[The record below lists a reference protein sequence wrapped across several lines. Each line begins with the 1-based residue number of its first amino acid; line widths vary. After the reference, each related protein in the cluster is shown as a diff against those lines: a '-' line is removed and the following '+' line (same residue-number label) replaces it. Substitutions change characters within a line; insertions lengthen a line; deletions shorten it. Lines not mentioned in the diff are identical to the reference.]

1 MQENLYLLHMYKN
14 CAKCLQTWVI
24 LASINISLSF
34 LAELGDF
41 NPDECKDGYLSEY
54 RFIPNQTE
62 EFEKA
67 VAENHQIHR

>member
-1 MQENLYLLHMYKN
+1 M
-14 CAKCLQTWVI
+14 I
-24 LASINISLSF
+24 LASINFSLSF